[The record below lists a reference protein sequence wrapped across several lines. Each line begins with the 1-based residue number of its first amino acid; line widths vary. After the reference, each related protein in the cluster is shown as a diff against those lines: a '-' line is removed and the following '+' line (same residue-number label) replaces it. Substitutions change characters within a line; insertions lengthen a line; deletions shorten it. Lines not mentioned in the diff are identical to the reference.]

1 MCMFGLQKSDQKL
14 TCLIVAMAMQC
25 LHLNHVTDFLRG
37 IAEKWVRFTCVT
49 ESRIVNF
56 NVTTSSDVSL
66 QMCFSTMS
74 DLWWF
79 DSMLLSLGCFP
90 TGISDGQQIKE
101 CIMNSDK

>member
-1 MCMFGLQKSDQKL
+1 
-14 TCLIVAMAMQC
+14 MAMQC

-66 QMCFSTMS
+66 QMYASPQCMTSGG
-74 DLWWF
+74 LIQCY
-79 DSMLLSLGCFP
+79 LSLGCFT

>member
-14 TCLIVAMAMQC
+14 TCLIVAMGPC
-25 LHLNHVTDFLRG
+25 NVCIHVTDFLRG
-37 IAEKWVRFTCVT
+37 IAEKLVRFTCVT

-79 DSMLLSLGCFP
+79 DSVLLSLGCFP

>member
-1 MCMFGLQKSDQKL
+1 MCMFSLQKSDQKL

-66 QMCFSTMS
+66 QMYASPQCLTSGG
-74 DLWWF
+74 LIQ
-79 DSMLLSLGCFP
+79 CY
-90 TGISDGQQIKE
+90 
-101 CIMNSDK
+101 CH